1 MKRYYIAAVVFG
13 IGVAV
18 SAARASDLSRY
29 SSRAALIGQP
39 QEVTVAA
46 SPVEQAAIGGN
57 AVAPATVNV
66 SDYSS
71 RAALIGHG
79 REVTVAVLPGT
90 PPSVAAST
98 EGHAVAVEN
107 LSSKKALLPK

>member
-1 MKRYYIAAVVFG
+1 MKRYYIAVAVLG

-18 SAARASDLSRY
+18 NAARASDLSRY
-29 SSRAALIGQP
+29 SSRATPIGQP
-39 QEVTVAA
+39 QEVSVAVLPGGQSA
-46 SPVEQAAIGGN
+46 TGGSAI
-57 AVAPATVNV
+57 APATVNV

-90 PPSVAAST
+90 SPAVAAST
-98 EGHAVAVEN
+98 EGHAVAVESY
-107 LSSKKALLPK
+107 SSRNALIGK

>member
-1 MKRYYIAAVVFG
+1 MKRYYIAAVVLG

-18 SAARASDLSRY
+18 SAARASDLSR
-29 SSRAALIGQP
+29 
-39 QEVTVAA
+39 
-46 SPVEQAAIGGN
+46 
-57 AVAPATVNV
+57 
-66 SDYSS
+66 YSS